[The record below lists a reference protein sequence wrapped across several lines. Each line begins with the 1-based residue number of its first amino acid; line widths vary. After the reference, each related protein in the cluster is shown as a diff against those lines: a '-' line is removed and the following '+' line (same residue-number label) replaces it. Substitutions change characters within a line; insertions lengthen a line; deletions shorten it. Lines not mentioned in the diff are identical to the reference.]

1 MPSNPLTQ
9 EEVNSYAIN
18 RVLNPEGY
26 TGLTPYMP
34 GGYFLSAPAIV
45 NGPVLWR
52 LFDASFISTGIIDR
66 NRLGT
71 GSTGLG
77 NLYLADDGTWKL
89 ISTGGGGDMLKA
101 TYDVDNDG
109 VVDSAEAIQ
118 IIVRNST
125 GSTLTKGQ
133 VVYLNG
139 ATGNRPNA
147 VLSKADTEATS
158 SKTIGI
164 VVANISNNSDGYIA
178 VNGTLHNLDTSA
190 FTAGD
195 AVWLSATTA
204 GGMTSTIPAEPNHT
218 VFIGYI
224 ARSHPTQGRI
234 VLHFQNGYELN
245 ELHGVLIASE
255 ANNDLLTYESSTGLW
270 KNKALSSVLSVDA
283 NEGLT
288 LSGGSLGT
296 IYNTLIADGV
306 NSVAVGGAT
315 VQPASSWRSKTLVQ
329 VLDTILFPTI
339 LASITTVKS
348 ASLAV
353 SGTSG
358 TVEIGTSVSRTL
370 TATFVQG
377 TITNG
382 DGTVNANPLVGAA
395 SNYAF
400 SGTGISLTNQAGN
413 TLAITVAVISGT
425 NNWAVTVTHAIG
437 TGAYFDNKGV
447 AGTNLDASRVAG
459 TIVVSSSTPTVTGRY
474 RQFFGPT
481 TTTPTTSAEV
491 RAFGSNF
498 TDTNSFN
505 SGTFT
510 QTKFVIA
517 IPATRNLVSV
527 ITSSLE
533 NITSNFVLATFN
545 VNDAGGTAVSYKV
558 YTFTSVTPLGL
569 TATITLS

>member
-18 RVLNPEGY
+18 RALNPEGY
-26 TGLTPYMP
+26 TGLSPYMP
-34 GGYFLSAPAIV
+34 GGYFLSTPPGV
-45 NGPVLWR
+45 NGPALWR
-52 LFDASFISTGIIDR
+52 LFDASFISSGIIDR

-71 GSTGLG
+71 GSTGAG
-77 NLYLADDGTWKL
+77 NLYLADDGTWKTV
-89 ISTGGGGDMLKA
+89 SGGGGG
-101 TYDVDNDG
+101 TW
-109 VVDSAEAIQ
+109 
-118 IIVRNST
+118 
-125 GSTLTKGQ
+125 GSIT
-133 VVYLNG
+133 
-139 ATGNRPNA
+139 
-147 VLSKADTEATS
+147 
-158 SKTIGI
+158 
-164 VVANISNNSDGYIA
+164 
-178 VNGTLHNLDTSA
+178 GTLSSQTDLQTALDA
-190 FTAGD
+190 KQN
-195 AVWLSATTA
+195 
-204 GGMTSTIPAEPNHT
+204 TI
-218 VFIGYI
+218 
-224 ARSHPTQGRI
+224 
-234 VLHFQNGYELN
+234 
-245 ELHGVLIASE
+245 
-255 ANNDLLTYESSTGLW
+255 
-270 KNKALSSVLSVDA
+270 SVDA
-283 NEGLT
+283 NEGLELT
-288 LSGGSLGT
+288 GASLGT
-296 IYNTLIADGV
+296 KYNSTIADGV

-315 VQPASSWRSKTLVQ
+315 VQPASSWKSKTLVQ

-370 TATFVQG
+370 TATFVRG

-413 TLAITVAVISGT
+413 TLAINVAVVSGL

-437 TGAYFDNKGV
+437 TGAYFDNKGN
-447 AGTNLDASRVAG
+447 AGTNLDASRVSG
-459 TIVVSSSTPTVTGRY
+459 TIIVSSSTPTVTGKY